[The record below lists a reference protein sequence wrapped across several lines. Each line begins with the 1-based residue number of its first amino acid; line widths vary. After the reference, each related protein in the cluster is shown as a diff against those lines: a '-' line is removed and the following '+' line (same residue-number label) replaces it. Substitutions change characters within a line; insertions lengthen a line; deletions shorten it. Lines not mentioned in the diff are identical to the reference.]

1 MTQIQ
6 RNRISQKDFF
16 SLAKYIE
23 ENKGGLA
30 GKSKFHV
37 ASMASKALGFEVSEF
52 HAANAAEA
60 AGVELG
66 RKNQRKS
73 DKRMDRGR
81 ALARI
86 VQRIVKELDMED
98 SLTTSQLADLNS
110 MCDQG
115 KQ

>member
-1 MTQIQ
+1 MAQQRTRITQTE
-6 RNRISQKDFF
+6 FF
-16 SLAKYIE
+16 NLAKYIE
-23 ENKGGLA
+23 GNKTALA
-30 GKSKFHV
+30 GKSKCHI
-37 ASMASKALGFEVSEF
+37 ASLASKALGFEVSESSVMK
-52 HAANAAEA
+52 AADV
-60 AGVELG
+60 AGVQLG